1 LRIVWSKRTGIETV
15 KNQRNIMKIRLLKV
29 AVQATVV
36 LDDGEH
42 LQEAVFE
49 PTIVTAA
56 KWREFADASF
66 KEAHMQELMGLV
78 EKQMAQAAQAG
89 APLAPPAGAP
99 STLQTPADAPAGEAA

>member
-1 LRIVWSKRTGIETV
+1 
-15 KNQRNIMKIRLLKV
+15 MKIRLLKV

-66 KEAHMQELMGLV
+66 KEPHMQELMGLV
-78 EKQMAQAAQAG
+78 EKQMAQAPQAG
-89 APLAPPAGAP
+89 APIAPPAGGSSA
-99 STLQTPADAPAGEAA
+99 QEASSDSAAKVVV